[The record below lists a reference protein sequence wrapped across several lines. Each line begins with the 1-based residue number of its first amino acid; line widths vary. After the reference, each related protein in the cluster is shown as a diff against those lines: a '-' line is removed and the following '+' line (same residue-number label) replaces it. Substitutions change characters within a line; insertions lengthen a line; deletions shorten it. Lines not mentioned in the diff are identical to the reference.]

1 MFTFFLVCW
10 VGYQILISNVNSLVR
25 KEEAV
30 VVAWLRY
37 PEPILLLTICGVLWC
52 FHWKVMKLA
61 RATENP
67 LQKKNDLWFYDFLYF
82 TICGLNHVQ
91 STLCYFFK
99 VLVVNLIEHYTEDCW
114 AFYCLK
120 SYKRFWCKSLEMEKL
135 TLIWVCLN
143 FSFGPVKVE
152 VRVWHFEWQNNFNLS
167 SEAKVLF
174 KHGAYTVEI
183 TESLP

>member
-1 MFTFFLVCW
+1 MGW
-10 VGYQILISNVNSLVR
+10 VSNINNQCKQPG
-25 KEEAV
+25 KEGRPSIAA
-30 VVAWLRY
+30 AWLRY

-52 FHWKVMKLA
+52 FHRKVMKLA
-61 RATENP
+61 TRSNRKSTSKE
-67 LQKKNDLWFYDFLYF
+67 KWFMTSWFPF
-82 TICGLNHVQ
+82 AICGLNHLQ
-91 STLCYFFK
+91 STLCDFFK
-99 VLVVNLIEHYTEDCW
+99 VLVVNLIEHYKENCW
-114 AFYCLK
+114 AFYCIK